1 VRSVWRFQMARISRS
16 AQHCS
21 THSCGA
27 GAASAP
33 ATLHPVT
40 FIGSRRTEWQA
51 LCGQAPIM
59 QLPRLTPIQWAD
71 APAAEW
77 GLGSA
82 CLGLSCAG
90 VPCLLHCFSSGI
102 GGLPVAG
109 SSDGASAALPPMLA
123 GPADG
128 PALILLVGA
137 SVYSVSCPRTVPRGK
152 FGGIACMSLGSCSHV
167 IAAFGERR

>member
-1 VRSVWRFQMARISRS
+1 MARISRS

-59 QLPRLTPIQWAD
+59 QLSRLTPIQWAD
-71 APAAEW
+71 APAADW
-77 GLGSA
+77 GLGSV

-90 VPCLLHCFSSGI
+90 VPCLLHCFFQ
-102 GGLPVAG
+102 VV
-109 SSDGASAALPPMLA
+109 LA
-123 GPADG
+123 GCQLLAAATVHLLHCRLCRQTPADG
-128 PALILLVGA
+128 LALILLVSA
-137 SVYSVSCPRTVPRGK
+137 SVYSVSCPHTVPRGK
-152 FGGIACMSLGSCSHV
+152 FGGIAYMSLGSCSHV
-167 IAAFGERR
+167 IAAFGEGR